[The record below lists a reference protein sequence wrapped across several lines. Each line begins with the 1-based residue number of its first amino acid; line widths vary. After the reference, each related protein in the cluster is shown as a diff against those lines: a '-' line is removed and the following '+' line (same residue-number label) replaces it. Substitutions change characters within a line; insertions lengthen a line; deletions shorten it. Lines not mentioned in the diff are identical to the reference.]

1 MCFSQCAL
9 QNICRQLIS
18 TSERRANKNT
28 HRPSLAAPCLSCLHH
43 GGIWVTRNKQGL
55 CVCYFLFVPPSG
67 HILHALRRGTKR
79 GGAAGGGGEGGLDG
93 GQGEHESPVLVRRP
107 QVSHSHQ
114 PQAVA
119 SQAQRSPGLLHRI
132 LSKCRKRS
140 EYQGATNG
148 AFEGD

>member
-1 MCFSQCAL
+1 MPLC
-9 QNICRQLIS
+9 S
-18 TSERRANKNT
+18 TV
-28 HRPSLAAPCLSCLHH
+28 PVLSAR

-67 HILHALRRGTKR
+67 HILHALRRGSKG
-79 GGAAGGGGEGGLDG
+79 GGAAGGGGAVAGGGGLDG
-93 GQGEHESPVLVRRP
+93 GQGEYEGPVPVRRRP
-107 QVSHSHQ
+107 QVPQPQPVASQ
-114 PQAVA
+114 PQAH
-119 SQAQRSPGLLHRI
+119 RSPGLLHRI